1 MKIYEFTKQIVES
14 CEAGQKRKVM
24 TTRSKETVIKQST
37 NFPFES
43 IFLDFCGPFK
53 QTFQGKKYIL
63 AIIDQFSRYISLN
76 AVAKQDE
83 KTTADILLNRW
94 ILKYGAPRVMYLDCG
109 KSFQSKVM
117 KELAERYKIQIQ
129 YSSPYHH
136 NTNGLIE
143 RQFRTIR
150 DFISSSLKDKNGK
163 TWVDLLPEV
172 EYSLNA
178 TTQKSIGMSPAE
190 VVFGFPINRQWNN
203 NKEIGRNRE
212 DILNTVRQNQSKI
225 AYDNSKRGNRE
236 FNVGEHVLVKVETR
250 SNKDD
255 NRYEG
260 PMKIH
265 KKRHDRSYEL
275 QDKNGKLLVRNIE
288 WLKPFKTRGM

>member
-1 MKIYEFTKQIVES
+1 MMKIYEFTKQIVES
-14 CEAGQKRKVM
+14 CEACQKHKVM
-24 TTRSKETVIKQST
+24 TTRSKETLIKQST
-37 NFPFES
+37 NFPFDS
-43 IFLDFCGPFK
+43 IFLDFCG

-163 TWVDLLPEV
+163 LGST
-172 EYSLNA
+172 YCQKLNI
-178 TTQKSIGMSPAE
+178 S
-190 VVFGFPINRQWNN
+190 
-203 NKEIGRNRE
+203 
-212 DILNTVRQNQSKI
+212 
-225 AYDNSKRGNRE
+225 
-236 FNVGEHVLVKVETR
+236 
-250 SNKDD
+250 
-255 NRYEG
+255 
-260 PMKIH
+260 
-265 KKRHDRSYEL
+265 
-275 QDKNGKLLVRNIE
+275 
-288 WLKPFKTRGM
+288 

>member
-1 MKIYEFTKQIVES
+1 
-14 CEAGQKRKVM
+14 
-24 TTRSKETVIKQST
+24 
-37 NFPFES
+37 
-43 IFLDFCGPFK
+43 
-53 QTFQGKKYIL
+53 
-63 AIIDQFSRYISLN
+63 
-76 AVAKQDE
+76 VATQDE

-143 RQFRTIR
+143 KQFRTIR
-150 DFISSSLKDKNGK
+150 DFISSLKDKNEK

-178 TTQKSIGMSPAE
+178 TTQKCHTIGMSPAE

-203 NKEIGRNRE
+203 NKEI
-212 DILNTVRQNQSKI
+212 VKI
-225 AYDNSKRGNRE
+225 
-236 FNVGEHVLVKVETR
+236 F
-250 SNKDD
+250 
-255 NRYEG
+255 
-260 PMKIH
+260 
-265 KKRHDRSYEL
+265 
-275 QDKNGKLLVRNIE
+275 
-288 WLKPFKTRGM
+288 